1 MTRVG
6 AFVGLLLAAAAPAG
20 AGAQLTASSPD
31 EYVQLLRDAYDEAK
45 KRYELATLEVERLR
59 KAWNQSLEEH
69 TAAKRAGDED
79 RARELLAELQERSPE
94 KNRAENAWRTK
105 QEDWIAAGKA
115 LVGAVDARLDLLW
128 HLMERSVGAT
138 EYDGRYGDLVE
149 LLEEV
154 EAELPEE
161 PLELEPMPEVTIR
174 REDTPREIEFKAR
187 VIENRVAFYEELRK
201 QLDRDIESL
210 TNRQRRE
217 HNRRDSRRARN
228 RFGDDAA
235 PTGDQR
241 YNPVDAVATREP
253 IEVRID
259 EKKALRGE
267 VVNRMEELK
276 RKARLFRQEAG
287 GAR

>member
-6 AFVGLLLAAAAPAG
+6 ALFGLLLAAAAPAG
-20 AGAQLTASSPD
+20 AGAQMTASSPG

-59 KAWNQSLEEH
+59 KAWNQLLEEH
-69 TAAKRAGDED
+69 TAARRAGDED
-79 RARELLAELQERSPE
+79 RARELLAEFQERSPE

-105 QEDWIAAGKA
+105 QEDWIAAGEA
-115 LVGAVDARLDLLW
+115 LVGAVDAHLNLLW
-128 HLMERSVGAT
+128 PLMERSVGAT

-149 LLEEV
+149 LLEKV
-154 EAELPEE
+154 EGELPEE

-174 REDTPREIEFKAR
+174 SEDTPREIEFKAR
-187 VIENRVAFYEELRK
+187 VLENRVAFYEELRK

-235 PTGDQR
+235 PTGDHR

-253 IEVRID
+253 IEVRIE

-276 RKARLFRQEAG
+276 RKAQLFRQEAG